1 MKNGFLTISA
11 LATVMLCAM
20 LLAQPVSDVQAQ
32 EAAANTANAQ
42 TGTEAG
48 TDAPQAPK
56 MTPSGLTEE
65 ELNAPFKGT
74 LMFSK
79 VEMAAINTALSGYVS
94 PTVGGSPEEA
104 VKPRLIKLAGVV
116 YRDANDWTVWLNG
129 YKLGPGRLLPEIAEI
144 YVHENRVHLK
154 WFDAPT
160 NEIISITLRP
170 HQTYDI
176 LTGILLPG

>member
-1 MKNGFLTISA
+1 MKNGFLTISV
-11 LATVMLCAM
+11 LATMMLCVML
-20 LLAQPVSDVQAQ
+20 LVQPISGVQAQ
-32 EAAANTANAQ
+32 EAAANTQ
-42 TGTEAG
+42 TASEAG
-48 TDAPQAPK
+48 AKASQAPT
-56 MTPSGLTEE
+56 MTPSGLTKEQ
-65 ELNAPFKGT
+65 LYAPFEGT

-104 VKPRLIKLAGVV
+104 VKPRLIKLGGVV
-116 YRDANDWTVWLNG
+116 YRDANDWTIWLNG
-129 YKLGPGRLLPEIAEI
+129 YKLEPGRLLPEIAEI